1 MTNNQVK
8 MKRTRVNVRHLDQHM
23 DDEEV
28 RHDHP
33 LKYGLPWQ
41 AFAIA
46 TDKNDPNT
54 WKLPHHTGMLKKA
67 VERKADYEHTVD
79 WQLVEEAVQLIS
91 LRGKEGQRISA
102 TEGEILHA
110 ARHLATHYQQAGRPL
125 PDALAVL
132 V

>member
-1 MTNNQVK
+1 MTNNPVK
-8 MKRTRVNVRHLDQHM
+8 MKRTRLNARHLDQHM
-23 DDEEV
+23 DEEEV

-33 LKYGLPWQ
+33 MKDGLPWQ

-46 TDKNDPNT
+46 ADKNDPNT
-54 WKLPHHTGMLKKA
+54 WKLPHHTGMVRKA
-67 VERKADYEHTVD
+67 VEGRADYEHTVD
-79 WQLVEEAVQLIS
+79 WKLVEEAVQLIS
-91 LRGKEGQRISA
+91 LRGREGQRISA

-125 PDALAVL
+125 PDSLAIL